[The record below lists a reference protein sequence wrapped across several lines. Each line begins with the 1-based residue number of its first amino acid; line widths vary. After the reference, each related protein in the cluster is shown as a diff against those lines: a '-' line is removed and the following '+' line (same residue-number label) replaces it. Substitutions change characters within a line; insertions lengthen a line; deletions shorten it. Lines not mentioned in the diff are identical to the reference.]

1 MRASNKHMLAL
12 LELGEVTSDD
22 GTPPERYREVAQD
35 AFKARLRDWIR
46 PKDQCHALPDQ
57 RMCVVLEGV
66 SSTGEL
72 ELAKSKLRRV
82 FASPHDYLGKQIP
95 LNVIAGF
102 APYSEEA
109 QDMGA
114 AVQNATKALEKAK
127 SESSPSEL
135 YSPVSANDERI
146 QAKLL
151 DRMEEALERGEFQL
165 YLQPKV
171 HAAYRNMVS
180 AEALIRWHS
189 GGGQVI
195 KPQDFMDLAEGD
207 AIIRPLTWWV
217 IKSATARLA
226 KWPGSTGIAV
236 NVSPTLLLDDEI
248 ISVVLDA
255 LDIYAVAAERLTLE
269 VTEQVLVKEPD
280 RVMETLATLRSHG
293 IRISIDDFGTGY
305 SSLAYIRDLPADE
318 IKIDQCFVKHMQ
330 TSDKDEAIVEAVIKL
345 AHSFSLK
352 VVAEGVESDA
362 VADRLTAM
370 QCDFLQGYTFDEPL
384 SVDEF
389 ETNYKLR

>member
-1 MRASNKHMLAL
+1 MRSSNMHMLAL
-12 LELGEVTSDD
+12 LELGELTSDD
-22 GTPPERYREVAQD
+22 GTPAERYREVAQD
-35 AFKARLRDWIR
+35 AFKERLKDWIR
-46 PKDQCHALPDQ
+46 PKDQCHTLPDQ
-57 RMCVVLEGV
+57 RMCVVLAGV

-72 ELAKSKLRRV
+72 ELAKNKLNRV
-82 FASPHDYLGKQIP
+82 FARPHDYLGKQIP

-109 QDMGA
+109 QDMSA
-114 AVQNATKALEKAK
+114 AVQNAAKALEKAK
-127 SESSPSEL
+127 NEFSASEL
-135 YSPVSANDERI
+135 YSPVSANDDRI

-151 DRMEEALERGEFQL
+151 DRMEEALERGEFKV

-180 AEALIRWHS
+180 AEALIRWHA
-189 GGGQVI
+189 GGGQII

-217 IKSATARLA
+217 IKSAAARLA
-226 KWPGSTGIAV
+226 KWPESTGIAV
-236 NVSPTLLLDDEI
+236 NVSPELLLNDEI
-248 ISVVLDA
+248 ISVILDA
-255 LDIYAVAAERLTLE
+255 LDIYAVAPERLTLE
-269 VTEQVLVKEPD
+269 VTEQILVKDPD
-280 RVMETLATLRSHG
+280 RVVATLAALRSHG

-318 IKIDQCFVKHMQ
+318 IKIDRRFVQHML
-330 TSDKDEAIVEAVIKL
+330 TSEKDEAIVEAVIKL

-370 QCDFLQGYTFDEPL
+370 HCDYLQGYTFDEPL
-384 SVDEF
+384 CIDEF
-389 ETNYKLR
+389 ETSYKLR